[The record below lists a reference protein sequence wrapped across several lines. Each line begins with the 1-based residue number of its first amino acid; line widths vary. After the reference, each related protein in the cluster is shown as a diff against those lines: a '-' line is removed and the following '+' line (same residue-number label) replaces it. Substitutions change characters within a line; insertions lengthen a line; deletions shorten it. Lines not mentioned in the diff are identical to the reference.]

1 MNKLEVEGTLDKAT
15 GKLKEVAG
23 KVTNS
28 PSTVAAG
35 KAEQLKGEAKKQV
48 GHVQDEF
55 TQEDRV
61 VER

>member
-35 KAEQLKGEAKKQV
+35 KKLYTEKQAGFIAGKGS
-48 GHVQDEF
+48 F
-55 TQEDRV
+55 
-61 VER
+61 